1 MKYTLK
7 TTNMKFMNWKNIFRG
22 TALIMLAVLTTHVAF
37 AQGGPQGPGREKL
50 ESARIALITQRL
62 SLDPETAQKF
72 WPIYNQISEE
82 EMILR
87 REEMQM
93 RRSINPDQVSNAQ
106 AQSRLDEYFLLKE
119 KQLDLEKKAAE
130 EYQDVLTPKQVLQL
144 FKAEADFRRM
154 VLEKMGE
161 RGRQGGGRRGGP
173 PR

>member
-1 MKYTLK
+1 
-7 TTNMKFMNWKNIFRG
+7 MNLKNIFRNA
-22 TALIMLAVLTTHVAF
+22 ALFVLAALLTQVAL
-37 AQGGPQGPGREKL
+37 AQGGGQGPGREKL

-62 SLDPETAQKF
+62 NLDPETAQKF

-82 EMILR
+82 EVVLR

-93 RRSINPDQVSNAQ
+93 RRSLNPDQLSDAQ
-106 AQSRLDEYFLLKE
+106 AQSKLDEYFLMKE

-130 EYQDVLTPKQVLQL
+130 EYQDILTSKQVLQL
-144 FKAEADFRRM
+144 LKAEADFRSM

>member
-1 MKYTLK
+1 
-7 TTNMKFMNWKNIFRG
+7 MNWKNIYRNA
-22 TALIMLAVLTTHVAF
+22 ALTVLAVLVTNVAF
-37 AQGGPQGPGREKL
+37 AQEGPRGPGREKL

-62 SLDPETAQKF
+62 NLDPETAQKF
-72 WPIYNQISEE
+72 WPIYNQINEE
-82 EMILR
+82 EMVLR

-93 RRSINPDQVSNAQ
+93 RRSLNPDQVSDAQ
-106 AQSRLDEYFLLKE
+106 AQSKLDEYFLLKE
-119 KQLDLEKKAAE
+119 KQLELEKKAAE

-161 RGRQGGGRRGGP
+161 RGRRSGP